1 MSKQSAKQLT
11 LDNAPESRLVIRL
24 LLPEKGLQSFLTLS
38 LEQLHLTICQHPLQA
53 CPFCI
58 RLYQQYH
65 LLIFCEQEISVVK
78 YLDWQVQGQSNY
90 IFAFSVRK
98 TEYVAFVRAIILS
111 FFFIP
116 FSS

>member
-11 LDNAPESRLVIRL
+11 LDSVPESRLVIRR

-53 CPFCI
+53 CPSCI

-65 LLIFCEQEISVVK
+65 LLIFCEQEIWVVK
-78 YLDWQVQGQSNY
+78 YLDWQAQGQSNY

-98 TEYVAFVRAIILS
+98 KEYVAFVCAIILS
-111 FFFIP
+111 FFFLP